1 MFFVVFGIA
10 YINYMPYV
18 VWTPCDSFGCRLCVG
33 VFHVLLALLLWSYV
47 MCVFT
52 DPGTTPVAWARA
64 VAADAV
70 LASHHRVCP
79 RTGKHRPLRSHY
91 CSVTGRVVLNMDH
104 FCPWVVN
111 TVGFYNR
118 KFFVLFLGYV
128 LATTSWVIL
137 TFGAQFFSLSSPHIV
152 VPPQTRR
159 WAAGSLMMTVT
170 ALILDTTLAFMLLC
184 FFTFHLR
191 MVLKNETTI
200 EGPSPQFDVGARRNC
215 AQVFGA
221 NRWLWLLPVWGD
233 GPDGDGVHWPMH
245 PDPELCA
252 GEVEEGHGDV
262 SNAKLLA
269 EADYDW
275 DSD

>member
-1 MFFVVFGIA
+1 MLPPLSSCQPASARAARPAECRCSPCNAWRILASPMFGVVFGIA
-10 YINYMPYV
+10 YINYMPYA
-18 VWTPCDSFGCRLCVG
+18 VWTPCDSFGRYVSVG

-47 MCVFT
+47 QCVFT

-128 LATTSWVIL
+128 LATTSWVLL
-137 TFGAQFFSLSSPHIV
+137 TFGGQFFSVASPHIV
-152 VPPQTRR
+152 VPATTRR
-159 WAAGSLMMTVT
+159 WGAGQLMMTIT
-170 ALILDTTLAFMLLC
+170 ALILDATLVSRLHCRLLVADGELVVENLGSTNG
-184 FFTFHLR
+184 TFVNGRKIERATLR
-191 MVLKNETTI
+191 P
-200 EGPSPQFDVGARRNC
+200 GD
-215 AQVFGA
+215 
-221 NRWLWLLPVWGD
+221 LLRTGRV
-233 GPDGDGVHWPMH
+233 
-245 PDPELCA
+245 ELI
-252 GEVEEGHGDV
+252 V
-262 SNAKLLA
+262 S
-269 EADYDW
+269 AD
-275 DSD
+275 